1 MLKLE
6 KMKGF
11 VVAAKR
17 FLRDEEGTEIVEWAI
32 VGGLVVAVGAAVFV
46 TIGTDAKTALD
57 SLKDSVS
64 DAAAAS

>member
-1 MLKLE
+1 MFKLE
-6 KMKGF
+6 KMQEL

-17 FLRDEEGTEIVEWAI
+17 FLRDEQGTEIVEWAI

-57 SLKDSVS
+57 SLSESVS
-64 DAAAAS
+64 DAAGS

>member
-1 MLKLE
+1 MLKPG
-6 KMKGF
+6 KMKGL

-17 FLRDEEGTEIVEWAI
+17 FLRDEQGTEIVEWAI

-57 SLKDSVS
+57 SLSESVS
-64 DAAAAS
+64 DAAGS